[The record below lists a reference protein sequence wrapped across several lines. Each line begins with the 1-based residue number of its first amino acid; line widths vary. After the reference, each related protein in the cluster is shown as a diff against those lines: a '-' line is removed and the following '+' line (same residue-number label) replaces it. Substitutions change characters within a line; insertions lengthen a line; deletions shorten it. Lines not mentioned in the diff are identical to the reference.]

1 MGTYKEPGRCA
12 SMETEEWLGQWYRAG
27 CARSV
32 KASRALHADHGPRV
46 AVRPCLRKDFTAL
59 LRASGSVR
67 RRVCPGVVQAD
78 APRHGPDRALSRPA
92 GSEGAAAVARPDPRG
107 ESSADRRAGDCC
119 FEGEDPRVR
128 LVRSPVGLDGL
139 GVGVNLPGLG

>member
-78 APRHGPDRALSRPA
+78 TPRHGPDRALSRHA
-92 GSEGAAAVARPDPRG
+92 RSEGAAAVARPDPRC
-107 ESSADRRAGDCC
+107 ESSTDRAAGHCC
-119 FEGEDPRVR
+119 SEGETLRVG
-128 LVRSPVGLDGL
+128 LVRFPAGLDGL
-139 GVGVNLPGLG
+139 GIGVDVPRL